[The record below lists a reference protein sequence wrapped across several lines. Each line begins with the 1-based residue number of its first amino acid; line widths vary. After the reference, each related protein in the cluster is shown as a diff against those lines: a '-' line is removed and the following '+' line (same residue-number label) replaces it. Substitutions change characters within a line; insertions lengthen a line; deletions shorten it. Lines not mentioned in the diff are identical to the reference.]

1 MPPRP
6 PTDPAS
12 ALARVAPQIGRWVE
26 RSLAQH
32 DPPLTVAQYLAL
44 DQLDR
49 GAAGASDLAKAA
61 SISRSAV
68 SQLVGS
74 LGAAGWVER
83 TAAESDR
90 RRQALVLTEQGRR
103 VLRSARRLLRGGLQ
117 PIVAGLP
124 KPEADALAR
133 SLGALDAALGGK
145 PPPRRPPPPARPTAP
160 PKPRP
165 GQRRR

>member
-6 PTDPAS
+6 AADPAT

-49 GAAGASDLAKAA
+49 GAVGASDLARAA

-68 SQLVGS
+68 SQLVAS

-83 TAAESDR
+83 TAAEADR
-90 RRQALVLTEQGRR
+90 RRQALVLTEQGRL
-103 VLRSARRLLRGGLQ
+103 VLRSARRLLRGGLD
-117 PIVAGLP
+117 PLVAGLP
-124 KPEADALAR
+124 KPEADALVR
-133 SLGALDAALGGK
+133 SLGALDAVLGGK
-145 PPPRRPPPPARPTAP
+145 PPPRRPPPPPRPHAP
-160 PKPRP
+160 RKPRP
-165 GQRRR
+165 RPRRR